1 MRKTLLATTALAAAG
16 AFAAG
21 PVLSADKMSVGVG
34 GYMEQWFGMAS
45 VDGVMIGNAEKEGA
59 AEVHADTELHFKG
72 TLEADNGLTFTVDVQ
87 LEGTNNA
94 GNYVDESF
102 LKITGEF
109 GDVRIGSEDKAS
121 NLMHYG
127 HQDVGIGLTAGDTA
141 NWLGFGTPN
150 TYGGFDDT
158 PRLTYFTPRMEGVQ
172 LGLSYTPDSDV
183 GQAVQN
189 GKTKTANNDGDSVSV
204 GLNYQGGLG
213 DTTVALSAGYHA
225 DSAQMSGADDATYT
239 NFGLH
244 VGVGAFGFNIAY
256 AEDDDGMDADETMT
270 VGAKYVQGA
279 MAISAGY
286 GMQDRADGGEMSSVM
301 LSASYTLAPGVEWRS
316 SLLQA
321 EDGDMEGSGFVT
333 GFKVGF

>member
-21 PVLSADKMSVGVG
+21 PVLSADMMSVGVG
-34 GYMEQWFGMAS
+34 GYMEQWIGMAS
-45 VDGVMIGNAEKEGA
+45 VDGHAEREGA

-87 LEGTNNA
+87 LEGTNNE

-109 GDVRIGSEDKAS
+109 GDVRIGSEDRAS

-127 HQDVGIGLTAGDTA
+127 HKDVGIGFTAGDTG

-150 TYGGFDDT
+150 TYGSFGDI
-158 PRLTYFTPRMEGVQ
+158 PRITYFTPRMEGVQ

-189 GKTKTANNDGDSVSV
+189 SGGETLNNDGDSMSL
-204 GLNYQGGLG
+204 GLNYQGGFG
-213 DTTVALSAGYHA
+213 DTSVQLSAGYHV
-225 DSAQMSGADDATYT
+225 DSAEMSGADDPTYT

-244 VGVGAFGFNIAY
+244 VGVGDFGFNIAY
-256 AEDDDGMDADETMT
+256 AEDDKGGDAADETVT
-270 VGAKYVQGA
+270 VGAVYTQGP